1 MKLLMIIFN
10 FAIRDKIE
18 ACLNDCELKSYTLI
32 PEVHGSGKSSGKHF
46 ESHIW
51 PGKNN
56 IIMIA
61 LPDQTF
67 KELKPKLQAVKEK
80 YKTEGMKFFLIPLE
94 EII

>member
-10 FAIRDKIE
+10 FAIRDRIE
-18 ACLNDCELKSYTLI
+18 ACLSECELKSYTLI

-56 IIMIA
+56 IIFIA
-61 LPDQTF
+61 MEDEKF
-67 KELKPKLQAVKEK
+67 NELKPKLKEIKEK
-80 YKTEGMKFFLIPLE
+80 YKTEGMKFFLLPLE

>member
-1 MKLLMIIFN
+1 MKLLMIVFN

-18 ACLNDCELKSYTLI
+18 NCLKECSLESFTLI

-56 IIMIA
+56 IMYIA
-61 LPDQTF
+61 LENE
-67 KELKPKLQAVKEK
+67 KWEALKPKLSQVKQK
-80 YKTEGMKFFLIPLE
+80 YKSEGIKFFLIPLE
-94 EII
+94 EVV